1 MVNPTLKSVIQR
13 NTENLQDHI
22 IFEGAKFQNDPAL
35 YIDFN
40 NPEIKAL

>member
-1 MVNPTLKSVIQR
+1 MVNPTLKSVKQK
-13 NTENLQDHI
+13 NMENLKDNI
-22 IFEGAKFQNDPAL
+22 ISEAVKFQNDLAL